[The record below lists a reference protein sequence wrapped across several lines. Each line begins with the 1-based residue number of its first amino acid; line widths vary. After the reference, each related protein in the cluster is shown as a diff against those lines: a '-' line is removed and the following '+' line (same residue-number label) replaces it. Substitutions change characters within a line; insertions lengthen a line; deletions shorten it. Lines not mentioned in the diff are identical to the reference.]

1 VKTKGG
7 APRALALGGASLLVF
22 LSALSA
28 GCVRAAVSEDLL
40 QARDAAER
48 ARRSPTAQSA
58 SLTLYQAEVA
68 LAEAERAEEA
78 GSRMAKAQAYVARRK
93 AEQARIEGLYAA
105 QKEAAAGARAAIE
118 RLRRNLARRAEAA
131 DVDVRRREEE
141 ARRHEAARPV
151 LRQAL
156 EKAHGGRG
164 ELSWDQEMIRLR
176 LPSEAVF
183 QSYLP
188 FLQRGADKRL
198 AAIAEAIRTGPPC
211 AVWIRVLDDVE
222 GLTMDRR
229 RLARRRAARIRE
241 ALMEHG
247 VPAEYFF
254 AHPQP
259 SSGAVPFG
267 TQIDLILIAQ
277 PARVQSVRGSL
288 PP

>member
-1 VKTKGG
+1 M
-7 APRALALGGASLLVF
+7 
-22 LSALSA
+22 
-28 GCVRAAVSEDLL
+28 
-40 QARDAAER
+40 
-48 ARRSPTAQSA
+48 
-58 SLTLYQAEVA
+58 
-68 LAEAERAEEA
+68 AEAERAEAA
-78 GSRMAKAQAYVARRK
+78 GSRTAKAQAYVARRK
-93 AEQARIEGLYAA
+93 AEQARIEGLIALE
-105 QKEAAAGARAAIE
+105 KEATANARDASA
-118 RLRRNLARRAEAA
+118 RLRRNLERRAEAA
-131 DVDVRRREEE
+131 DVEVRRREEE
-141 ARRHEAARPV
+141 ARRQEAARPV
-151 LRQAL
+151 LLRAL
-156 EKAHGGRG
+156 EDAHGGRG
-164 ELSWDQEMIRLR
+164 ELSWDAEMIRLR

-229 RLARRRAARIRE
+229 HLARRRAARIRE

-259 SSGAVPFG
+259 SSEAVPLG